1 MDYKLTALK
10 NGLRVITVPIPT
22 LESAAVTLW
31 VGVGSRFEEEK
42 QAGVSHFLEHMVFK
56 GSKKFPS
63 ARAVSLA
70 VDSIGAESNA
80 GTSHEWT
87 DFYIKSQA
95 SQVER
100 SFEILTDIVLNP
112 LLKLPDIKREKGVIL
127 EEISMHKDNP
137 MERIGDIFTNLT
149 FAGNSLGRDI
159 IGSVD
164 TVKSISKDDFE
175 NYRQLHYKAKNMVLT
190 VSGNIHEDKII
201 HIADKYFGALES
213 GTKEEAKK
221 FTPSIKKPGVKV
233 EFKDTEQAHLILGFY
248 GYNRIH
254 SRRYAE
260 GLLSVILGRGMS
272 SRLFTEIREK
282 RGLAYAVGSSIS
294 RFVDTGVFGTYAGIN
309 PKNISKVIKV
319 ILDQSYGIAMGKYP
333 LKEKELKKAKEFVKG
348 RTALS
353 LEDTIEVNEFFGQ
366 RALFLPEIDTP
377 EEFFK
382 KVDDVHLE
390 ELERAAK
397 EIFVPEKLNLAIIG
411 PYKNDKQFS
420 KILSK

>member
-164 TVKSISKDDFE
+164 TVKSISKKDFKM
-175 NYRQLHYKAKNMVLT
+175 YRQLHYKAKNMILT
-190 VSGNIHEDKII
+190 VSGNIDERKILSL
-201 HIADKYFGALES
+201 AKGYFGDLEE

-221 FTPSIKKPGVKV
+221 FQHKGEKPKIKV
-233 EFKDTEQAHLILGFY
+233 EYKDTEQAHLILGFY
-248 GYNRIH
+248 GYGRTH
-254 SRRYAE
+254 PERLAE
-260 GLLSVILGRGMS
+260 GLLSVILGKGMS

-282 RGLAYAVGSSIS
+282 RGLAYAVGSSVS
-294 RFVDTGVFGTYAGIN
+294 RFVDIGVFGTYAGIN
-309 PKNISKVIKV
+309 PKNISKVIKL
-319 ILDQSYGIAMGKYP
+319 ILDQSYGIASDKYP
-333 LKEKELKKAKEFVKG
+333 ITEKDLKKAKEFVKG

-353 LEDTIEVNEFFGQ
+353 LEDTLEVNEFFGQ
-366 RALFLPEIDTP
+366 RAMFLPEIDTP

-382 KVDDVHLE
+382 KVDAVQIE
-390 ELERAAK
+390 EVERVAK
-397 EIFVPEKLNLAIIG
+397 DIFVPAKLNMAVIG
-411 PYKNDKQFS
+411 PYKDETEFDEVLN
-420 KILSK
+420 I